1 MEKPIYGMGAIKTLI
16 VLVMLLVV
24 IVIGLP
30 ICIHILNEPYEGV
43 QSSST
48 STYQSN
54 NNINYQ
60 SVTPTSQQ
68 SNTNDIEKV
77 PFFHWQ
83 ENIYPNSYWSI
94 PVKLNYKER
103 LEIKYICYSSTDSM
117 WMDSS
122 NFKLFKNGNR
132 YRCYTLDPNGSDE
145 WGFIEADYQDT
156 WYLVF
161 NNDTDH
167 IKIVNV
173 ELRK

>member
-1 MEKPIYGMGAIKTLI
+1 ML
-16 VLVMLLVV
+16 VLLLVV
-24 IVIGLP
+24 VVVGLP
-30 ICIHILNEPYEGV
+30 ICTHILNEPYGGV

-60 SVTPTSQQ
+60 SVTPTSKQ
-68 SNTNDIEKV
+68 SNTNIEKV
-77 PFFHWQ
+77 PIFHWQ
-83 ENIYPNSYWSI
+83 ENIYPRSYWSI
-94 PVKLNYKER
+94 PVQMRYKER
-103 LEIKYICYSSTDSM
+103 LEIKYICYSTTKSM
-117 WMDSS
+117 WMDST
-122 NFKLFKNGNR
+122 NFKLFKNGYG

-145 WGFIEADYQDT
+145 WRYIEAEYQDT

-167 IKIVNV
+167 IKVVNV